1 MLKSWRF
8 RIFHLQKKIL
18 REKKIEDNWG
28 RNKKMTKKQKV
39 VFVVV
44 AVVIVLGIILSYVCY
59 HFIYGTRIT
68 SREGEAYHKLEGKGV
83 YSPLAVFPSA
93 DMDTVSQ
100 DFYYQTRDEIFAAT
114 CQIYLENQ
122 YTREQYEAETER
134 LRNLKFSY
142 QDQTNMLYQDE
153 ENYCSV
159 AYVAMANWID
169 RYEYAITLDDSN
181 TIIYVY
187 LQNMDAK
194 DIHMQSDYLPKYFQ
208 DNNAGKHQDT
218 DPMTS
223 DYRSFYAFRIGDHY
237 IDCMDLADQIEIADT
252 EPETQAEAVAQEV
265 ETPESQTIVSDT
277 SEEKDT
283 SSMLINSETE
293 ISADLDGDGKDDK
306 VRVENYGDI
315 DDLAKDG
322 TRLIANV
329 NGADVAIKDYETYVY
344 GSTITTGDLSGDGK
358 ADVLWDRYIFGSN
371 YGAVTISILHLEDT
385 GWVEYPNNFI
395 YNPNID
401 LEQPDG
407 FGGQEMYIGATLFE
421 KDGKTMVRFISL
433 LEDNINGD
441 TMKCTEVS
449 YRKDGWYI
457 EDVRLIDNYYRDGKG
472 DELLAPQYD
481 TLRIT
486 GEVAGNEDR
495 KIVYEIAKE
504 FSEAYFQGDSE
515 TIKKY
520 LVEDYSGTLDTYTD
534 SRESKG
540 TETVSIN
547 EIKGLADVGDE
558 TGVTY
563 TVQAEFLPAGEDSLF
578 YLFMDFEK
586 QEGGWRIRTYGLE
599 K

>member
-1 MLKSWRF
+1 
-8 RIFHLQKKIL
+8 
-18 REKKIEDNWG
+18 
-28 RNKKMTKKQKV
+28 MTKKQKV
-39 VFVVV
+39 VFAVV
-44 AVVIVLGIILSYVCY
+44 AAVLAVVAAVIVLGTVLSYVCY

-68 SREGEAYHKLEGKGV
+68 SREGEAYHKLEGTGV

-134 LRNLKFSY
+134 LRNLEFSY

-153 ENYCSV
+153 KNYCSV
-159 AYVAMANWID
+159 AYVAMANWTD

-194 DIHMQSDYLPKYFQ
+194 DIHMQADYLPKYFQ

-218 DPMTS
+218 DPMTA

-252 EPETQAEAVAQEV
+252 EPKIQAEDVAQEV
-265 ETPESQTIVSDT
+265 ETPEPQTIASDT

-283 SSMLINSETE
+283 SSMLINSEIE
-293 ISADLDGDGKDDK
+293 ISADLDGDGKEDI
-306 VRVENYGDI
+306 VRVVDNGDI

-329 NGADVAIKDYETYVY
+329 NGADTAIKDYEGYVY
-344 GSTITTGDLSGDGK
+344 SSRITTGDLSGDGK
-358 ADVLWDRYIFGSN
+358 ADVLLERYIFGSN

-481 TLRIT
+481 TLRIA

>member
-1 MLKSWRF
+1 
-8 RIFHLQKKIL
+8 
-18 REKKIEDNWG
+18 
-28 RNKKMTKKQKV
+28 MTKKQKV
-39 VFVVV
+39 VFAVV
-44 AVVIVLGIILSYVCY
+44 AAVLAVVAAVIVLGTVLSYVCY

-68 SREGEAYHKLEGKGV
+68 SREGEAYHKLEGTGV

-134 LRNLKFSY
+134 LRNLEFSY

-153 ENYCSV
+153 KNYCSV
-159 AYVAMANWID
+159 AYVAMANWTD

-194 DIHMQSDYLPKYFQ
+194 DIHMQADYLPKYFQ

-306 VRVENYGDI
+306 VRIENYGDI

-520 LVEDYSGTLDTYTD
+520 LVEDYSGTLDTYAEF
-534 SRESKG
+534 RESKG
-540 TETVSIN
+540 KETVCIN
-547 EIKGLADVGDE
+547 RIKGLADVGDE

>member
-1 MLKSWRF
+1 
-8 RIFHLQKKIL
+8 
-18 REKKIEDNWG
+18 
-28 RNKKMTKKQKV
+28 MTKKQKV
-39 VFVVV
+39 VFTVV

-134 LRNLKFSY
+134 LRNLEFSY

-153 ENYCSV
+153 KNYCSV
-159 AYVAMANWID
+159 AYVAMANWTD

-194 DIHMQSDYLPKYFQ
+194 DIHMQADYLPKYFQ

-218 DPMTS
+218 DPMTA

-252 EPETQAEAVAQEV
+252 EPKIQAEDVAQEV
-265 ETPESQTIVSDT
+265 ETPEPQTIASDT

-283 SSMLINSETE
+283 SSMLINSEIE
-293 ISADLDGDGKDDK
+293 ISADLDGDGKEDI
-306 VRVENYGDI
+306 VRVVDNGDI

-329 NGADVAIKDYETYVY
+329 NGADTAIKDYEGYVY
-344 GSTITTGDLSGDGK
+344 SSRITTGDLSGDGK
-358 ADVLWDRYIFGSN
+358 ADVLLERYIFGSN

>member
-1 MLKSWRF
+1 MGQESLPG
-8 RIFHLQKKIL
+8 
-18 REKKIEDNWG
+18 REK
-28 RNKKMTKKQKV
+28 Q
-39 VFVVV
+39 
-44 AVVIVLGIILSYVCY
+44 
-59 HFIYGTRIT
+59 
-68 SREGEAYHKLEGKGV
+68 AYHKLEGKGV

-134 LRNLKFSY
+134 LRNLEFSY

-159 AYVAMANWID
+159 AYVAMANWTD

-306 VRVENYGDI
+306 VRIENYGDI

>member
-1 MLKSWRF
+1 
-8 RIFHLQKKIL
+8 
-18 REKKIEDNWG
+18 
-28 RNKKMTKKQKV
+28 MTKKQKV
-39 VFVVV
+39 VFAVV
-44 AVVIVLGIILSYVCY
+44 AAVFAVVAAVLVLGIILSYVCY

-68 SREGEAYHKLEGKGV
+68 SREGEAYHKLEGTGV

-134 LRNLKFSY
+134 LRNLEFSY

-153 ENYCSV
+153 KNYCSV
-159 AYVAMANWID
+159 AYVAMANWTD

-194 DIHMQSDYLPKYFQ
+194 DIHMQADYLPKYFQ

-306 VRVENYGDI
+306 VRIENYGDI

>member
-1 MLKSWRF
+1 
-8 RIFHLQKKIL
+8 
-18 REKKIEDNWG
+18 
-28 RNKKMTKKQKV
+28 MTKKQKV
-39 VFVVV
+39 VFTVV

-134 LRNLKFSY
+134 LRNLEFSY

-159 AYVAMANWID
+159 AYVAMANWTD

-194 DIHMQSDYLPKYFQ
+194 DIHMQADYLPKYFQ

-218 DPMTS
+218 DPMTA

-252 EPETQAEAVAQEV
+252 EPKIQAEDVAQEV
-265 ETPESQTIVSDT
+265 ETPEPQTIASDT

-283 SSMLINSETE
+283 SSMLINSEIE
-293 ISADLDGDGKDDK
+293 ISADLDGDGKEDI
-306 VRVENYGDI
+306 VRVVDNGDI

-329 NGADVAIKDYETYVY
+329 NGADTAIKDYEGYVY
-344 GSTITTGDLSGDGK
+344 SSRITTGDLSGDGK
-358 ADVLWDRYIFGSN
+358 ADVLLERYIFGSN

>member
-1 MLKSWRF
+1 
-8 RIFHLQKKIL
+8 
-18 REKKIEDNWG
+18 
-28 RNKKMTKKQKV
+28 MTKKQKV
-39 VFVVV
+39 VFAVV
-44 AVVIVLGIILSYVCY
+44 AAVLAVVAAVLVLGIILSYVCY

-134 LRNLKFSY
+134 LRNLEFSY

-159 AYVAMANWID
+159 AYVAMANWTD

-218 DPMTS
+218 DPMTA

-306 VRVENYGDI
+306 VRIENYGDI

-358 ADVLWDRYIFGSN
+358 ADALWDRYIFGSN

-563 TVQAEFLPAGEDSLF
+563 TVQAEFLPAGEGSLF

>member
-1 MLKSWRF
+1 
-8 RIFHLQKKIL
+8 
-18 REKKIEDNWG
+18 
-28 RNKKMTKKQKV
+28 MTKKQKV
-39 VFVVV
+39 VFTVV
-44 AVVIVLGIILSYVCY
+44 AVVIVPGIILSYVCY

-134 LRNLKFSY
+134 LRNLEFSY

-306 VRVENYGDI
+306 VRIENYGDI